1 MKFYQRRE
9 VRKNETAKTENMSAV
24 LPVAEKSIKTTDTFT
39 AAESEIG
46 KSRVWMNET
55 QCRAQKRESAREG
68 VLVWF
73 YRWSQV
79 LFWIGFI
86 IVVSE
91 MALIVADT
99 VIDIFAINEWQKTVL
114 YIIGSVGAVMFV
126 IGELIYH
133 EMQFVDE
140 RGKKREERRVKNEQ
154 VRR

>member
-1 MKFYQRRE
+1 
-9 VRKNETAKTENMSAV
+9 
-24 LPVAEKSIKTTDTFT
+24 
-39 AAESEIG
+39 
-46 KSRVWMNET
+46 MNEAQT
-55 QCRAQKRESAREG
+55 QAGKRSSAGERF
-68 VLVWF
+68 VLWCF
-73 YRWSQV
+73 RWSQV

>member
-1 MKFYQRRE
+1 MKWYQIRE
-9 VRKNETAKTENMSAV
+9 VRKNKKPKTENMSAV
-24 LPVAEKSIKTTDTFT
+24 LPVAKDSIDSIDAFIEI
-39 AAESEIG
+39 ESKASG
-46 KSRVWMNET
+46 LWMNET
-55 QCRAQKRESAREG
+55 QCRAQKRESAREW

-114 YIIGSVGAVMFV
+114 YII
-126 IGELIYH
+126 
-133 EMQFVDE
+133 
-140 RGKKREERRVKNEQ
+140 NEAPG
-154 VRR
+154 